1 MENLAFVGVLEKLA
15 PYGVPGIMA
24 FLWWLS
30 IRSLKEAYAAQSK
43 AGKDSA
49 EAQEKANSKILE
61 HYQKVLELYKTD
73 LAGMNGQMSQILKEM
88 SDKYDNNARLVEMF
102 GALTQRY
109 AERGEYLERLIQAN
123 IQAMQQCTDIVEKC
137 RQKADR

>member
-30 IRSLKEAYAAQSK
+30 IKSLKEAYAAQ
-43 AGKDSA
+43 D
-49 EAQEKANSKILE
+49 KANIKILE

-73 LAGMNGQMSQILKEM
+73 LAAMNGQMAQILREM
-88 SDKYDNNARLVEMF
+88 SDKYDNNVRLVENY
-102 GALTQRY
+102 GTLTQRF
-109 AERGEYLERLIQAN
+109 AERGEYLEKLIQAN
-123 IQAMQQCTDIVEKC
+123 IQSMQQCTDVVDKC
-137 RQKADR
+137 RKKAEAT

>member
-1 MENLAFVGVLEKLA
+1 MEHLAFVGVLEKLA

-30 IRSLKEAYAAQSK
+30 IKSLKEAYAAQ
-43 AGKDSA
+43 DR
-49 EAQEKANSKILE
+49 ANTKILE

-73 LAGMNGQMSQILKEM
+73 LVSMNGQMSQILKEM

-102 GALTQRY
+102 GALTQRF
-109 AERGEYLERLIQAN
+109 AERSDYLEKLIQAN
-123 IQAMQQCTDIVEKC
+123 IQCMQQAIDTVEKC
-137 RQKADR
+137 RRVREMP

>member
-30 IRSLKEAYAAQSK
+30 IKSLKEAYAAQ
-43 AGKDSA
+43 D
-49 EAQEKANSKILE
+49 KANVKILE

-73 LAGMNGQMSQILKEM
+73 LAAMNGQMERILSQM
-88 SDKYDNNARLVEMF
+88 SRKYDDNASLCSNF
-102 GALTQRY
+102 GILTQRF
-109 AERGEYLERLIQAN
+109 AERAESLERLVQIN
-123 IQAMQQCTDIVEKC
+123 IQAMQQCTDVVDKC
-137 RQKADR
+137 RKKAELT